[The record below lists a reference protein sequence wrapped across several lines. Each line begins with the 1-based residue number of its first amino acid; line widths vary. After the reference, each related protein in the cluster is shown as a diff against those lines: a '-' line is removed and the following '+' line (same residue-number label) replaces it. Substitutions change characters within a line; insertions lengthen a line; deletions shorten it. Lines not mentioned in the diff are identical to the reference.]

1 MTRPSAPTPPLSN
14 TTSQAA
20 TPRVS
25 SETWYNF
32 FNRFTAITSA
42 ISLVLALV
50 FFIAY
55 NWMDM
60 GKVGKFGLVQAA
72 LVITIFGYALLVYK
86 GVSKLGQQ
94 LLLLIASL
102 ITGSLL
108 ALVGQVYQTGADS
121 WQLFFGWAV
130 LIIPWVFLARLP
142 ALWLLW
148 LGLINLSFMFYTA
161 TGGFLV
167 SSFWG
172 NNPLY
177 LDLLRLVILTA
188 LNLGALILRL
198 MVNKDKPIHQPLPWS
213 LYVIAI
219 WVVFCATRLGLFPL
233 FQVDEGLA
241 TGISLT
247 AWASVMAFLYWRFYK
262 KQRDLLMLTLLSG
275 SAIMVLMVMASQYIA
290 PHLGDAALFA
300 MAFLL
305 IALTALAVNGLRQ
318 LNHSIKQHPGTKQ
331 RLEPATQTTVSQTTA
346 TQATVT
352 QPISDP
358 ITVDKPHTSS
368 ESVKTPWY
376 IQLLLAISGLFSGA
390 LITGFLMVIL
400 GNTLRDMLMK
410 LILSGLLLFISF
422 VLFNPQLFKRQA
434 ATTANKSR
442 TFSEGL
448 AFALSL
454 SAQAFLAAVIGEQFD
469 STVTMVST
477 FMLLQL
483 FLLVAFKD
491 TLHRFI
497 SAFIALGC
505 LVWLF
510 SYFQLPELSA
520 PLLALISAAVTLP
533 NSRVMRAS
541 RTTKN
546 PYNYTLFKPLS
557 YASTLML
564 LMVSVVFIVAEN
576 TQSIA
581 GVAGDFVYNYFLA
594 QGLLIAVCLYVA
606 HIILSQYSLKLT
618 SKMGR
623 LIALGII
630 GLGVVSIYI
639 SGILATSLVIVLAIA
654 NANRTLLALGV
665 SALVGY
671 IFWYYYQLDT
681 SLLQKSA
688 SLLAVSIVL
697 FAIYKLI
704 NIAYSDD
711 NNLPKLQENDPSK
724 PTTDEELS

>member
-1 MTRPSAPTPPLSN
+1 
-14 TTSQAA
+14 
-20 TPRVS
+20 
-25 SETWYNF
+25 
-32 FNRFTAITSA
+32 
-42 ISLVLALV
+42 
-50 FFIAY
+50 
-55 NWMDM
+55 
-60 GKVGKFGLVQAA
+60 
-72 LVITIFGYALLVYK
+72 
-86 GVSKLGQQ
+86 
-94 LLLLIASL
+94 
-102 ITGSLL
+102 
-108 ALVGQVYQTGADS
+108 
-121 WQLFFGWAV
+121 
-130 LIIPWVFLARLP
+130 
-142 ALWLLW
+142 
-148 LGLINLSFMFYTA
+148 
-161 TGGFLV
+161 
-167 SSFWG
+167 
-172 NNPLY
+172 
-177 LDLLRLVILTA
+177 
-188 LNLGALILRL
+188 
-198 MVNKDKPIHQPLPWS
+198 
-213 LYVIAI
+213 
-219 WVVFCATRLGLFPL
+219 
-233 FQVDEGLA
+233 
-241 TGISLT
+241 
-247 AWASVMAFLYWRFYK
+247 
-262 KQRDLLMLTLLSG
+262 
-275 SAIMVLMVMASQYIA
+275 MASQYIA

-305 IALTALAVNGLRQ
+305 ITLTALAVNGLRQ

-331 RLEPATQTTVSQTTA
+331 RLEPATQTTA
-346 TQATVT
+346 TQATVTQTVVT

-358 ITVDKPHTSS
+358 ITVESSHTSS

-434 ATTANKSR
+434 TSTVNKSR

-469 STVTMVST
+469 STVAMVST

-483 FLLVAFKD
+483 FLLIAFKD

-533 NSRVMRAS
+533 NSRVMSAS

-711 NNLPKLQENDPSK
+711 NNLPKLQANDPSK